1 LICDGCAITLIWP
14 LRGFAG
20 ALRSIRPSST
30 MKNLKSISVALVMLA
45 LMACDAITGLFSGD
59 CTTMPI
65 PAISVT
71 VVDSLSGA
79 PLAPGSTVRA
89 RDGAYADSLVV
100 PADTN
105 STPFPIGLALERAG
119 VYQVSVSHPGY
130 RDWSAVN
137 VRTSKAGCHVRTAVL
152 IARLVRSP

>member
-1 LICDGCAITLIWP
+1 
-14 LRGFAG
+14 
-20 ALRSIRPSST
+20 
-30 MKNLKSISVALVMLA
+30 MKHLKSISIALVLPA

-59 CTTMPI
+59 CTTIAI

-71 VVDSLSGA
+71 VVDSVSGA
-79 PLAPGSTVRA
+79 PLAHGSTVRA

-100 PADTN
+100 PADTS

-130 RDWSAVN
+130 RDWSAAN
-137 VRTSKAGCHVRTAVL
+137 VRASKDGCHVRTAVL
-152 IARLVRSP
+152 VAHLVRSP